1 MNDIFQLLIFRD
13 DKMSVKKGDQIT
25 IEYIG
30 TLDDGTIFDQSENHD
45 ELLTFEVGAKQVID
59 GFDDAVI
66 GMSLGEEKK
75 FRIEPSE
82 AYGEYNQDLIKMISL
97 SQLPKDQTPKV
108 GMVVVL
114 VSKDGQKSHARITE
128 VTEEN
133 ITIDLNHPLAGEAL
147 NFTVKIREINSV

>member
-1 MNDIFQLLIFRD
+1 
-13 DKMSVKKGDQIT
+13 MSIKKGDQIT
-25 IEYIG
+25 VEYVG

-45 ELLTFEVGAKQVID
+45 ESLTFEVGAKQIID
-59 GFDDAVI
+59 GFDEAVI

-82 AYGEYNQDLIKMISL
+82 AYGEYNQDLIKMISR
-97 SQLPKDQTPKV
+97 SQLPKDETPKV

-114 VSKDGQKSHARITE
+114 VSKEGQKSHAPITE

-147 NFTVKIREINSV
+147 NFTVKIKEINSV

>member
-1 MNDIFQLLIFRD
+1 MTI
-13 DKMSVKKGDQIT
+13 KKGDQIT
-25 IEYIG
+25 IEYVG
-30 TLDDGTIFDQSENHD
+30 TLDDGTIFDQSKNHD
-45 ELLTFEVGAKQVID
+45 ELLTFEVGAKQIID
-59 GFDDAVI
+59 GFDETVI

-82 AYGEYNQDLIKMISL
+82 AYGEYNQDLIKMISR
-97 SQLPKDQTPKV
+97 SQLPKEETPKV

-114 VSKDGQKSHARITE
+114 VSKEGQKSHAPITE

>member
-1 MNDIFQLLIFRD
+1 
-13 DKMSVKKGDQIT
+13 MSIKKGDQIT
-25 IEYIG
+25 IEYVG

-45 ELLTFEVGAKQVID
+45 ELLTFEVGSKQVID

-75 FRIEPSE
+75 FRIEPSK
-82 AYGEYNQDLIKMISL
+82 AYGEYNQDLIKMISR
-97 SQLPKDQTPKV
+97 SQLPKDETPKV

-114 VSKDGQKSHARITE
+114 VSKDGQRSQAPITE

-147 NFTVKIREINSV
+147 NFTVKIKEINSV